1 MKLRKKKPETNE
13 AKRKKGKKRM
23 ETNEQR
29 PEIAAGR
36 RDQQRDAQQ
45 VHERR
50 HEERHGPC
58 TSRSP
63 LKAILIIILTH
74 ALVHA
79 SKQPPPLSLSSPH
92 SATRPPTNTPLRH
105 HQALQASSLT
115 AYGKVAMHLQSRST
129 TVRRSRYLA
138 TLNPTQSRDSTA
150 RTLRRKEQDAAR
162 HDAPF
167 ATRRNNFAS
176 PTQPCRPL
184 TPTSLEAGL
193 RYDVTRFMPRGAL
206 GTNF

>member
-1 MKLRKKKPETNE
+1 MISSATPNRCMNVAMKSATGHAR
-13 AKRKKGKKRM
+13 
-23 ETNEQR
+23 
-29 PEIAAGR
+29 AGR
-36 RDQQRDAQQ
+36 
-45 VHERR
+45 H
-50 HEERHGPC
+50 
-58 TSRSP
+58 
-63 LKAILIIILTH
+63 LKLSSSSSSLTPSCMR
-74 ALVHA
+74 VNN
-79 SKQPPPLSLSSPH
+79 PPPLSLSFPH
-92 SATRPPTNTPLRH
+92 SATRPSTNTPLRH